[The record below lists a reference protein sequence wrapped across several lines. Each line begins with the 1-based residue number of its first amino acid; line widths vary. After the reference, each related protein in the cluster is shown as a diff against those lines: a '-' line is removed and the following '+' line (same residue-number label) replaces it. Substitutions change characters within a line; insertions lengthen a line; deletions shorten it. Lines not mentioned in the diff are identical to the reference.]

1 MRAIQLP
8 VRASRKLLVSEPQ
21 AVVAWPSAWTRIPSV
36 RMNQGLGPVLTWV
49 VRLAIVFLIVWQIA
63 PLARGQ
69 VVPCSPAASPLKIS
83 PVAAS
88 VLPSGNVQF
97 LSRGVSDPLEWF
109 VNDISGG
116 NSEIG
121 TISGGGLY
129 IAPPK
134 APDNSVIVTAV
145 STKDRTARDSAA
157 VLFGRQ
163 PITLTPLAATVAT
176 DGCVELYAT
185 WLHEVKG
192 NLKWK
197 VNGVENGNGGFGG
210 IKIVS
215 ENEARYTA
223 PSNID
228 TASTV
233 TVTLS
238 SQDAPF
244 SASATIVIVK
254 PSCPIEKCV
263 EIVLKNKLTPYREIN
278 PRISS
283 VPLKPGEKL
292 QLAATSPDSSPVEWA
307 VTADVNNPGATGK
320 FLPEKTTATTT
331 TYQAPS
337 ESESPSMPITI
348 TATPTKAGY
357 TGASIKILVMKQV
370 LARCY
375 SVTVPTTS
383 WSCSVTDFDRL
394 KGETGQFPSEE
405 RTAKGEVIEAR
416 PVNSD
421 TDAGVVTAINASKTI
436 FSGSVLAVNLTDV
449 ANGVNCASYDWKIVV
464 QSKEATSVL
473 IYDPSDIGSGV
484 CEGNRFIVAL
494 PVHVL
499 WAEVY
504 GYHQN
509 LDPSRAAPA
518 KPSSFTDCVG
528 QPAIQTITPCDVG
541 TSGIVAGG
549 YHAEWLLSH
558 FSAPGNGKGAI
569 TFTGKGEVIYD
580 VQADP
585 AYKAGIGW
593 FNVPVVFERGPAGA
607 NLNSL
612 TFGVAYDFRPVAHPD
627 WNWGKPGATSHFIFR
642 KPQFQIRSGPE
653 MSPSRPGT
661 ASTTGNEHSWNYTW
675 GETVKFPLVLNFH
688 DQPSSFSFY
697 SIFGA
702 EEGWHIATNLPTKD
716 PIARGLAGGNAS
728 FRWPFNV
735 THNFLGTTPI
745 TFEAQYLVR
754 WLAYPEPFADFANL
768 PPAGTAP
775 PCPRRVGIGVIT
787 SSTGQL
793 TCGAVEA
800 LSSKAQSLFRGD
812 ISFPLDPYIQVT
824 ASVTKGSLPPSF
836 WLIGWTYSLGL
847 TFGNNASS
855 EH

>member
-1 MRAIQLP
+1 MHT
-8 VRASRKLLVSEPQ
+8 VEPPLRVTKRMWVQ
-21 AVVAWPSAWTRIPSV
+21 ETRTVVAWPCAHRRITNV
-36 RMNQGLGPVLTWV
+36 RMNQRLAFVLTQAARV
-49 VRLAIVFLIVWQIA
+49 AMAFLSLSQIA
-63 PLARGQ
+63 PLAHGQ
-69 VVPCSPAASPLKIS
+69 GVCPAPTSAAKMS
-83 PVAAS
+83 PVAAT
-88 VLPSGNVQF
+88 VLPSGTVQF
-97 LSRGVSDPLEWF
+97 RTIGVSDPVVWY
-109 VNDISGG
+109 VNDNAGG
-116 NSEIG
+116 SPNLG
-121 TISGGGLY
+121 TISADGLY
-129 IAPPK
+129 TAPRNPTVTGVTV
-134 APDNSVIVTAV
+134 SIV
-145 STKDRTARDSAA
+145 SSKDKVAIESAQ
-157 VLFGRQ
+157 VLIGKQ
-163 PITLTPLAATVAT
+163 AISLAPLAATLAANT
-176 DGCVELYAT
+176 GLDLNASALDGMKEPLI
-185 WLHEVKG
+185 WQ
-192 NLKWK
+192 
-197 VNGVENGNGGFGG
+197 VNGVYKGNGGFGT
-210 IKIVS
+210 IT
-215 ENEARYTA
+215 NESNTKAHYTA
-223 PSNID
+223 PKDTN

-233 TVTLS
+233 TVTLLS
-238 SQDAPF
+238 ADCKF
-244 SASATIVIVK
+244 SASTAIVIVQPR
-254 PSCPIEKCV
+254 PSEKSV
-263 EIVLKNKLTPYREIN
+263 EIVLKKNLNPYKDIN

-283 VPLKPGEKL
+283 VPLKPGEQI
-292 QLAATSPDSSPVEWA
+292 QLAATSPDSGPIA
-307 VTADVNNPGATGK
+307 VVWTATADTNNAGATGQ
-320 FLPEKTTATTT
+320 FEKTTDTTT

-337 ESESPSMPITI
+337 ESESASIPITI
-348 TATPTKAGY
+348 TAAPKAADY
-357 TGASIKILVMKQV
+357 PSASIKVFVMKQA
-370 LARCY
+370 LARCS
-375 SVTVPTTS
+375 SVKAATTS
-383 WSCSVTDFDRL
+383 PLCKVTDFNRL
-394 KGETGQFPSEE
+394 KGETGEFPS
-405 RTAKGEVIEAR
+405 RAR
-416 PVNSD
+416 ADEGKWMLDPS

-436 FSGSVLAVNLTDV
+436 FSGSVLDVKLTDG
-449 ANGVNCASYDWKIVV
+449 ANGFNCANFDWKIVV
-464 QSKEATSVL
+464 QSKEATSIL
-473 IYDPSDIGSGV
+473 IYDPSDVGSGV
-484 CEGNRFIVAL
+484 CEGDRFIIAL

-499 WAEVY
+499 WADVY
-504 GYHQN
+504 GYRQN
-509 LDPSRAAPA
+509 LDPSRAAPG

-541 TSGIVAGG
+541 TSRLVAGG
-549 YHAEWLLSH
+549 YHAEWWLSH
-558 FSAPGNGKGAI
+558 FSAPGNGKGTI

-612 TFGVAYDFRPVAHPD
+612 TFAVAYDFRSVTHPNL
-627 WNWGKPGATSHFIFR
+627 WAPKANSHFIFR

-661 ASTTGNEHSWNYTW
+661 ASTTGNEHSWNYVW

-702 EEGWHIATNLPTKD
+702 EEGWHVATNLPAND
-716 PIARGLAGGNAS
+716 RIARGLAGANVS

-768 PPAGTAP
+768 PPAGTPP
-775 PCPRRVGIGVIT
+775 PCPPRVGIGVIT

-793 TCGAVEA
+793 TCGAVEV

>member
-1 MRAIQLP
+1 M
-8 VRASRKLLVSEPQ
+8 
-21 AVVAWPSAWTRIPSV
+21 
-36 RMNQGLGPVLTWV
+36 RMNRLSFVLTWAARV
-49 VRLAIVFLIVWQIA
+49 SMAFLSLSQIA
-63 PLARGQ
+63 PLAYGQ
-69 VVPCSPAASPLKIS
+69 GGCPAPTSAAKIS
-83 PVAAS
+83 PVAAT
-88 VLPSGNVQF
+88 VLPSGTVQF
-97 LSRGVSDPLEWF
+97 RTIGVSDPIVWS
-109 VNDISGG
+109 VNDNAGG
-116 NSEIG
+116 SPDLG
-121 TISGGGLY
+121 TISADGLY
-129 IAPPK
+129 TAPRNPTV
-134 APDNSVIVTAV
+134 AGVTVSIV
-145 STKDRTARDSAA
+145 SSKDKVAIDSAQ
-157 VLFGRQ
+157 VLIGKQ
-163 PITLTPLAATVAT
+163 AISLAPLAATLAANTGLDLNASALHGMKEPFIWQVN
-176 DGCVELYAT
+176 GLY
-185 WLHEVKG
+185 KG
-192 NLKWK
+192 N
-197 VNGVENGNGGFGG
+197 EGFGT
-210 IKIVS
+210 IT
-215 ENEARYTA
+215 NESNAKAHYTA
-223 PSNID
+223 PKDTN

-233 TVTLS
+233 TVTLLS
-238 SQDAPF
+238 ADCKF
-244 SASATIVIVK
+244 SASTAIVIVQ
-254 PSCPIEKCV
+254 PSRPREKSL
-263 EIVLKNKLTPYREIN
+263 EIVLKRKDIN

-283 VPLKPGEKL
+283 VPLKPGEQI
-292 QLAATSPDSSPVEWA
+292 QLAATSPDSGPIA
-307 VTADVNNPGATGK
+307 VVWTATADTNNAGATGQ
-320 FLPEKTTATTT
+320 FEKTTDTTT

-337 ESESPSMPITI
+337 ESESASIPITI
-348 TATPTKAGY
+348 TAAPKAADY
-357 TGASIKILVMKQV
+357 PSTSIKVFVMKQA
-370 LARCY
+370 LARCS
-375 SVTVPTTS
+375 SVKAATTS
-383 WSCSVTDFDRL
+383 PLCKVTDFNRL
-394 KGETGQFPSEE
+394 KGETGEFPI
-405 RTAKGEVIEAR
+405 RAR
-416 PVNSD
+416 ADEGKWMLDPS

-436 FSGSVLAVNLTDV
+436 FSGSVLDVKLTDG
-449 ANGVNCASYDWKIVV
+449 ANGFNCANYDWKIVV
-464 QSKEATSVL
+464 QSKEATSIL
-473 IYDPSDIGSGV
+473 IYDPSDVGSGV
-484 CEGNRFIVAL
+484 CEGDRFIIAL

-499 WAEVY
+499 WADVY
-504 GYHQN
+504 GYRQN

-528 QPAIQTITPCDVG
+528 QPAIQAITPCDVG
-541 TSGIVAGG
+541 TSRLVAGG
-549 YHAEWLLSH
+549 YHAEWWLSH
-558 FSAPGNGKGAI
+558 FSAPGNGKGTI

-612 TFGVAYDFRPVAHPD
+612 TFAVAYDFRSVVHPNL
-627 WNWGKPGATSHFIFR
+627 WAPEANSHFIFR

-661 ASTTGNEHSWNYTW
+661 ASTTGNEHSWNYVW

-702 EEGWHIATNLPTKD
+702 EEGWHVATNLPAKD
-716 PIARGLAGGNAS
+716 PIARGLAGANVS

-768 PPAGTAP
+768 PPADTPP
-775 PCPRRVGIGVIT
+775 PCPPRVGIGVIT

-793 TCGAVEA
+793 TCGAAEV

>member
-1 MRAIQLP
+1 MQTNRRVVLVLARIGP
-8 VRASRKLLVSEPQ
+8 RGILLLS
-21 AVVAWPSAWTRIPSV
+21 
-36 RMNQGLGPVLTWV
+36 LL
-49 VRLAIVFLIVWQIA
+49 LIA
-63 PLARGQ
+63 PWARGQ
-69 VVPCSPAASPLKIS
+69 VPCAPLASAIKIS
-83 PVAAS
+83 PVAAT
-88 VLPSGNVQF
+88 VVPSGKIQF
-97 LSRGVSDPLEWF
+97 LATGAPDRMDWF

-116 NSEIG
+116 NPEIG
-121 TISGGGLY
+121 TISGDGLY
-129 IAPPK
+129 AAPPM
-134 APDNSVIVTAV
+134 APDNSVIVTVV
-145 STKDRTARDSAA
+145 STKDRTARASAA
-157 VLFGRQ
+157 VLFGTQ

-185 WLHEVKG
+185 WPNEVKG
-192 NLKWK
+192 NLRWK
-197 VNGVENGNGGFGG
+197 VNGIENGNEGFGG

-215 ENEARYTA
+215 EHEARYTA
-223 PSNID
+223 PSKTD

-233 TVTLS
+233 TVTFS
-238 SQDAPF
+238 SQDDKF
-244 SASATIVIVK
+244 SASATIVIVN

-263 EIVLKNKLTPYREIN
+263 AIVLNKKLDPYKEIH

-292 QLAATSPDSSPVEWA
+292 QLAATSPDSSPIEWTA
-307 VTADVNNPGATGK
+307 TADVNNPGATGRFMK
-320 FLPEKTTATTT
+320 DKTTATTT
-331 TYQAPS
+331 TYQAPL
-337 ESESPSMPITI
+337 ESELPSMPITI
-348 TATPTKAGY
+348 TATPTKGGY
-357 TGASIKILVMKQV
+357 TSASIKILVMKQV

-375 SVTVPTTS
+375 SVTVPATS
-383 WSCSVTDFDRL
+383 QSCTLTDFNRL
-394 KGETGQFPSEE
+394 KGETGQFPSES
-405 RTAKGEVIEAR
+405 RTAKGEVIKGR
-416 PVNSD
+416 PVDSS

-449 ANGVNCASYDWKIVV
+449 ADGFNCANYDWKIVV

-473 IYDPSDIGSGV
+473 VYDPSDVGSGI

-499 WAEVY
+499 WADVY
-504 GYHQN
+504 GYRQN

-528 QPAIQTITPCDVG
+528 QPAIQTITPCDVD
-541 TSGIVAGG
+541 TSRLLAGG
-549 YHAEWLLSH
+549 YHAEWWLSN
-558 FSAPGNGKGAI
+558 FSAPGNGKGSIA
-569 TFTGKGEVIYD
+569 FTGKGEVIYD

-593 FNVPVVFERGPAGA
+593 FNVPVLFERGPAGA

-612 TFGVAYDFRPVAHPD
+612 TFAVAYDFRSVARP
-627 WNWGKPGATSHFIFR
+627 NWGNPGSTSHFIFR

-661 ASTTGNEHSWNYTW
+661 ASATGNGHDWNYVW

-702 EEGWHIATNLPTKD
+702 EEGWHLATNLPTKD
-716 PIARGLAGGNAS
+716 PIARGVAGANAS

-735 THNFLGTTPI
+735 THNFLGSTPI

-768 PPAGTAP
+768 PPAGTTP
-775 PCPRRVGIGVIT
+775 PCPTRVGIGIIT
-787 SSTGQL
+787 SSTGQQ
-793 TCGAVEA
+793 TCGAVEV
-800 LSSKAQSLFRGD
+800 LSSKAQSFLKGN
-812 ISFPLDPYIQVT
+812 ISVPLDPYIQLTV
-824 ASVTKGSLPPSF
+824 SVTKGSLPPSF
-836 WLIGWTYSLGL
+836 WLTGWTYSLGL

>member
-1 MRAIQLP
+1 
-8 VRASRKLLVSEPQ
+8 
-21 AVVAWPSAWTRIPSV
+21 
-36 RMNQGLGPVLTWV
+36 MNQRLAFVLTQAARV
-49 VRLAIVFLIVWQIA
+49 AMAFLSLSQIA
-63 PLARGQ
+63 PLAHGQ
-69 VVPCSPAASPLKIS
+69 GVCPAPTSAAKMS
-83 PVAAS
+83 PVAAT
-88 VLPSGNVQF
+88 VLPSGTVQF
-97 LSRGVSDPLEWF
+97 RTIGVSDPVVWY
-109 VNDISGG
+109 VNDNAGG
-116 NSEIG
+116 SPNLG
-121 TISGGGLY
+121 TISADGLY
-129 IAPPK
+129 TAPRNPTVTGVTV
-134 APDNSVIVTAV
+134 SIV
-145 STKDRTARDSAA
+145 SSKDKVAIESAQ
-157 VLFGRQ
+157 VLIGKQ
-163 PITLTPLAATVAT
+163 AISLAPLAATLAANT
-176 DGCVELYAT
+176 GLDLNASALDGMKEPLI
-185 WLHEVKG
+185 WQ
-192 NLKWK
+192 
-197 VNGVENGNGGFGG
+197 VNGVYKGNGGFGT
-210 IKIVS
+210 IT
-215 ENEARYTA
+215 NESNTKAHYTA
-223 PSNID
+223 PKDTN

-233 TVTLS
+233 TVTLLS
-238 SQDAPF
+238 ADCKF
-244 SASATIVIVK
+244 SASTAIVIVQPR
-254 PSCPIEKCV
+254 PSEKSV
-263 EIVLKNKLTPYREIN
+263 EIVLKKNLNPYKDIN

-283 VPLKPGEKL
+283 VPLKPGEQI
-292 QLAATSPDSSPVEWA
+292 QLAATSPDSGPIA
-307 VTADVNNPGATGK
+307 VVWTATADTNNAGATGQ
-320 FLPEKTTATTT
+320 FEKTTDTTT

-337 ESESPSMPITI
+337 ESESASIPITI
-348 TATPTKAGY
+348 TAAPKAADY
-357 TGASIKILVMKQV
+357 PSASIKVFVMKQA
-370 LARCY
+370 LARCS
-375 SVTVPTTS
+375 SVKAATTS
-383 WSCSVTDFDRL
+383 PLCKVTDFNRL
-394 KGETGQFPSEE
+394 KGETGEFPS
-405 RTAKGEVIEAR
+405 RAR
-416 PVNSD
+416 ADEGKWMLDPS

-436 FSGSVLAVNLTDV
+436 FSGSVLDVKLTDG
-449 ANGVNCASYDWKIVV
+449 ANGFNCANFDWKIVV
-464 QSKEATSVL
+464 QSKEATSIL
-473 IYDPSDIGSGV
+473 IYDPSDVGSGV
-484 CEGNRFIVAL
+484 CEGDRFIIAL

-499 WAEVY
+499 WADVY
-504 GYHQN
+504 GYRQN
-509 LDPSRAAPA
+509 LDPSRAAPG

-541 TSGIVAGG
+541 TSRLVAGG
-549 YHAEWLLSH
+549 YHAEWWLSH
-558 FSAPGNGKGAI
+558 FSAPGNGKGTI

-612 TFGVAYDFRPVAHPD
+612 TFAVAYDFRSVTHPNL
-627 WNWGKPGATSHFIFR
+627 WAPKANSHFIFR

-661 ASTTGNEHSWNYTW
+661 ASTTGNEHSWNYVW

-702 EEGWHIATNLPTKD
+702 EEGWHVATNLPAND
-716 PIARGLAGGNAS
+716 RIARGLAGANVS

-768 PPAGTAP
+768 PPAGTPP
-775 PCPRRVGIGVIT
+775 PCPPRVGIGVIT

-793 TCGAVEA
+793 TCGAVEV

>member
-1 MRAIQLP
+1 MSALEPSLRVTKKLSVRETLP
-8 VRASRKLLVSEPQ
+8 VI
-21 AVVAWPSAWTRIPSV
+21 AWPSACAPITTV
-36 RMNQGLGPVLTWV
+36 RVNQRLAPVLTWV
-49 VRLAIVFLIVWQIA
+49 ARVAIVFLSLSQIA
-63 PLARGQ
+63 PQAQGQ
-69 VVPCSPAASPLKIS
+69 VVPCAPLASTIQIS
-83 PVAAS
+83 PVAAT
-88 VLPSGNVQF
+88 VLPSGKIQF
-97 LSRGVSDPLEWF
+97 LATGAPDRMDWF

-116 NSEIG
+116 NLAIG
-121 TISGGGLY
+121 TISGEGLY
-129 IAPPK
+129 TAPPG
-134 APDNSVIVTAV
+134 APDNSVIVTVV

-163 PITLTPLAATVAT
+163 PISLTPIAATVAT
-176 DGCVELYAT
+176 DGCVELYGT
-185 WLHEVKG
+185 WLYGVG
-192 NLKWK
+192 RNLKWK
-197 VNGVENGNGGFGG
+197 VNGVENGNEGFGR
-210 IKIVS
+210 IRIVS
-215 ENEARYTA
+215 EHEARYTA
-223 PSNID
+223 PAKTDIAGS
-228 TASTV
+228 V

-238 SQDAPF
+238 SQDGNF

-254 PSCPIEKCV
+254 ASCPIEKCV
-263 EIVLKNKLTPYREIN
+263 EIVLNKKLYPYKEIH

-292 QLAATSPDSSPVEWA
+292 QLAATSLDSSPVKWT
-307 VTADVNNPGATGK
+307 VTADVNNPGETGK
-320 FLPEKTTATTT
+320 FLDDKTTLTTT
-331 TYQAPS
+331 TYQAPL

-357 TGASIKILVMKQV
+357 TSASIKILIMKQV

-375 SVTVPTTS
+375 SVTVPTNS
-383 WSCSVTDFDRL
+383 QSCAVTDFNRL
-394 KGETGQFPSEE
+394 KGETGEFPSET
-405 RTAKGEVIEAR
+405 RTAKGEVITGR
-416 PVNSD
+416 PVDSS

-449 ANGVNCASYDWKIVV
+449 ANGFNCANYDWKIVV

-473 IYDPSDIGSGV
+473 IYDPSDVGSGV
-484 CEGNRFIVAL
+484 CEGNRFIIAL

-499 WAEVY
+499 WADVY
-504 GYHQN
+504 GYRQN
-509 LDPSRAAPA
+509 LDPSRAAPG

-528 QPAIQTITPCDVG
+528 QPAPQTITPCDVD
-541 TSGIVAGG
+541 TSRVLAGG

-558 FSAPGNGKGAI
+558 FSAPGNGKGTI

-585 AYKAGIGW
+585 AYKLGIGW
-593 FNVPVVFERGPAGA
+593 FSVPVVFERGPAGA

-612 TFGVAYDFRPVAHPD
+612 TFGLAYDFRSVAQP
-627 WNWGKPGATSHFIFR
+627 NWWEPTYHFTVR

-661 ASTTGNEHSWNYTW
+661 ASTTGNDHSWNYVW
-675 GETVKFPLVLNFH
+675 AETVKVPVVLNFH

-697 SIFGA
+697 PIFGA
-702 EEGWHIATNLPTKD
+702 EEGWHIATNLATKD
-716 PIARGLAGGNAS
+716 SIARGLAGANVS

-735 THNFLGTTPI
+735 THNFLGSSPI

-768 PPAGTAP
+768 PPAGTPP
-775 PCPRRVGIGVIT
+775 PCPPRVGIGVIT

-793 TCGAVEA
+793 TCGAVEV
-800 LSSKAQSLFRGD
+800 LSNKAQSLFRGD